1 MQSAL
6 NWGNSVVDDGGVDSE
21 SDGEDVADGGVRGGS
36 STSKERREIEEANK
50 AAEAE
55 ARETAEE
62 KRLRLARDVLMKLDA
77 EQREQ
82 VRAELH
88 WVWAINSVRSFTA
101 SNRML
106 AFAETNSSSTAAVLV
121 EIGAEGRRGYR

>member
-1 MQSAL
+1 MQAQSAL
-6 NWGNSVVDDGGVDSE
+6 NWGNSVVDDGGVYSE
-21 SDGEDVADGGVRGGS
+21 SDGEDVADRGVRGGLA
-36 STSKERREIEEANK
+36 TSKERREIEETKK

-82 VRAELH
+82 VRVELC
-88 WVWAINSVRSFTA
+88 WVWVNNSV
-101 SNRML
+101 L
-106 AFAETNSSSTAAVLV
+106 YL
-121 EIGAEGRRGYR
+121 

>member
-1 MQSAL
+1 MQAQSAL

-21 SDGEDVADGGVRGGS
+21 SDGEDVADRGVRGGLA
-36 STSKERREIEEANK
+36 TSKERREIEETKK

-82 VRAELH
+82 VRVELC
-88 WVWAINSVRSFTA
+88 WVWVNNSV
-101 SNRML
+101 L
-106 AFAETNSSSTAAVLV
+106 YL
-121 EIGAEGRRGYR
+121 

>member
-1 MQSAL
+1 MQAQSAL
-6 NWGNSVVDDGGVDSE
+6 DWGNSVVDDGGVDSE
-21 SDGEDVADGGVRGGS
+21 SDGEDVADRGVIGGS
-36 STSKERREIEEANK
+36 ATAKERREIEKAKK

-82 VRAELH
+82 VCLDLR
-88 WVWAINSVRSFTA
+88 WVWVN
-101 SNRML
+101 NG
-106 AFAETNSSSTAAVLV
+106 VL
-121 EIGAEGRRGYR
+121 

>member
-1 MQSAL
+1 MTPITLKQNWPVTYMSPDSYNGCPWQAQSAL
-6 NWGNSVVDDGGVDSE
+6 DWGNRVVDDDGVDSQ
-21 SDGEDVADGGVRGGS
+21 SDDEGLGGGDVGGS
-36 STSKERREIEEANK
+36 GTSNERRKAEEATK

-82 VRAELH
+82 VQ
-88 WVWAINSVRSFTA
+88 
-101 SNRML
+101 
-106 AFAETNSSSTAAVLV
+106 
-121 EIGAEGRRGYR
+121 